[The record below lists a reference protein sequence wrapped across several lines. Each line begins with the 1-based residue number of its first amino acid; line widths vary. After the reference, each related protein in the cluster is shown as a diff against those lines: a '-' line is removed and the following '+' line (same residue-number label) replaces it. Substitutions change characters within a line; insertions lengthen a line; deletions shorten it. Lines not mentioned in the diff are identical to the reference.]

1 MRKVKICA
9 FLCALAIVLSTT
21 GCSDTTWA
29 IKYNDIKIPTG
40 VYLYYLL
47 SNADTVEQY
56 AASTSSSSG
65 SSSSAALASSNSSSS
80 KSTDAWSQKIAGQS
94 AVSWAMNESVK
105 SCKVLLE
112 IEKECKDKKITL
124 SASDAK
130 TAKSN
135 ADSAYTNYATVFK
148 ENGISQESIERI
160 VNDMT
165 LRQKLFDSYY
175 GKGGTKAVSE
185 NDLSD
190 YYVKNFAHVKQIFV
204 SKNDLTTNQPLTG
217 DKLTAAKNKAD
228 EAFKAASAD
237 KSNFDKYVSQYNE
250 DPGMKQNPDG
260 YIFSKSTAS
269 SSNYDTKFTDL
280 AFSLKVGDVG
290 EAESDMGWFIEYR
303 VATDPKASTFS
314 TYRDTVLSEMK
325 GDEFENMLEA
335 SAGKLQIEQNSSALN
350 NYNPKNIKLQ

>member
-9 FLCALAIVLSTT
+9 FLCALAIALSTT

-47 SNADTVEQY
+47 SNASTVEQY
-56 AASTSSSSG
+56 AAASSSSS
-65 SSSSAALASSNSSSS
+65 SSSSAAALTSSKSSSS
-80 KSTDAWSQKIAGQS
+80 STADAWSQKIEGQN
-94 AVSWAMNESVK
+94 AVSWAMNESIK
-105 SCKVLLE
+105 SCKDLVE

-124 SASDAK
+124 SSTEATTAK
-130 TAKSN
+130 TN
-135 ADSAYTNYATVFK
+135 ADSAYTNYTTIFK

-160 VNDMT
+160 VSD
-165 LRQKLFDSYY
+165 LSLKQKLFTSYY

-190 YYVKNFAHVKQIFV
+190 YYVKNFAHVKQIFI
-204 SKNDLTTNQPLTG
+204 SKTDTTTSEALTG
-217 DKLTAAKNKAD
+217 DKLTAAKNKAA
-228 EAFKAASAD
+228 EAYKAASAD
-237 KSNFDKYVSQYNE
+237 KANFDKYVTKYNE
-250 DPGMKQNPDG
+250 DPGMKQNADG

-269 SSNYDTKFTDL
+269 SSSYDTKFTDL

-290 EAESDMGWFIEYR
+290 QAESDMGWFIEYR

-314 TYRDTVLSEMK
+314 TYRDTALSEMK
-325 GDEFENMLEA
+325 GTEFENTLETL
-335 SAGKLQIEQNSSALN
+335 AGKLQIQQNSSALN
-350 NYNPKNIKLQ
+350 NYNPKNLKLQ